1 MARRPVFT
9 PLGTRPHVH
18 EVSAEFTLHPGFS
31 LKQEQ
36 RSIDS
41 LHRSFL
47 SAHPGARMLEVS
59 GGSPLVL
66 GAELSVF
73 RLEPRTF
80 FYDWLYVSALAGRP
94 ELVNELEHRAAFTDI
109 EFNPKRSINCQA
121 HSVALFQ
128 GIVGGWRRDSLR
140 PPDHPRSRG
149 VYYALTPRNPTQPGS
164 SPLARGLRRGPAAS
178 LVEPR
183 IIPARAG
190 FTTCIRTRRRTGS
203 DHPRSRGVYCG
214 WWPARTRRAGS
225 SPLARGLLWDAAAD
239 AEHRRIIPARAGFT
253 RAPTT
258 TAPGGR
264 DHPRSR
270 GVYIAALVAGLIWFG
285 SSPLARGLQ
294 GGGGPDDVK
303 LGIIPARA
311 GFTRRAAA
319 TGPGGADHPRS
330 RGVYRGHTPRRIR
343 PYGIIP
349 ARAGFT
355 RRPGLVRGRAG
366 DHPRS
371 RGVYGR
377 SSIFRTAATGSSP
390 LARGLLAQR
399 YSRDGE
405 VRIIPARAGF
415 TPG

>member
-18 EVSAEFTLHPGFS
+18 EASAEFTLHPGFS

-36 RSIDS
+36 RSVDS

-80 FYDWLYVSALAGRP
+80 FYDWLYVSALAGHP

-149 VYYALTPRNPTQPGS
+149 VYGGIQRTWSSAWGS
-164 SPLARGLRRGPAAS
+164 SPLARGLREREEYEEGGFG
-178 LVEPR
+178 

-190 FTTCIRTRRRTGS
+190 FTTHWTRRSGPTW
-203 DHPRSRGVYCG
+203 DHPRSRGVY
-214 WWPARTRRAGS
+214 PVMSMRRTASSGS
-225 SPLARGLLWDAAAD
+225 SPLARGLQSPFEIKYDL
-239 AEHRRIIPARAGFT
+239 RRIIPARAGFT
-253 RAPTT
+253 LNPRFLMTVQ
-258 TAPGGR
+258 R

-270 GVYIAALVAGLIWFG
+270 GVYSTAGPSPATGPG
-285 SSPLARGLQ
+285 SSPLARGLPD
-294 GGGGPDDVK
+294 GWRGAGPRP
-303 LGIIPARA
+303 GIIPARA
-311 GFTRRAAA
+311 GFTM
-319 TGPGGADHPRS
+319 TWW
-330 RGVYRGHTPRRIR
+330 TC
-343 PYGIIP
+343 
-349 ARAGFT
+349 AR
-355 RRPGLVRGRAG
+355 
-366 DHPRS
+366 
-371 RGVYGR
+371 
-377 SSIFRTAATGSSP
+377 
-390 LARGLLAQR
+390 
-399 YSRDGE
+399 
-405 VRIIPARAGF
+405 
-415 TPG
+415 

>member
-18 EVSAEFTLHPGFS
+18 EVSAEFTLHPGFY

-36 RSIDS
+36 RSVDS

-128 GIVGGWRRDSLR
+128 GIAGGWRRDSLR

-149 VYYALTPRNPTQPGS
+149 VYSALRRRWARWDGS
-164 SPLARGLRRGPAAS
+164 SPLARGLRGEGLRFGRG
-178 LVEPR
+178 
-183 IIPARAG
+183 
-190 FTTCIRTRRRTGS
+190 
-203 DHPRSRGVYCG
+203 
-214 WWPARTRRAGS
+214 
-225 SPLARGLLWDAAAD
+225 
-239 AEHRRIIPARAGFT
+239 
-253 RAPTT
+253 
-258 TAPGGR
+258 
-264 DHPRSR
+264 
-270 GVYIAALVAGLIWFG
+270 
-285 SSPLARGLQ
+285 
-294 GGGGPDDVK
+294 
-303 LGIIPARA
+303 
-311 GFTRRAAA
+311 
-319 TGPGGADHPRS
+319 
-330 RGVYRGHTPRRIR
+330 
-343 PYGIIP
+343 YGIIP

-355 RRPGLVRGRAG
+355 KPRKNRGLTTR

-371 RGVYGR
+371 RGVYM
-377 SSIFRTAATGSSP
+377 STFDAPCAACGSSP
-390 LARGLLAQR
+390 LARGLL
-399 YSRDGE
+399 GE
-405 VRIIPARAGF
+405 
-415 TPG
+415 

>member
-36 RSIDS
+36 RSVDS

-80 FYDWLYVSALAGRP
+80 FYDWLYVSALAGHP

-149 VYYALTPRNPTQPGS
+149 VYYALTPRNQ
-164 SPLARGLRRGPAAS
+164 R
-178 LVEPR
+178 
-183 IIPARAG
+183 
-190 FTTCIRTRRRTGS
+190 
-203 DHPRSRGVYCG
+203 
-214 WWPARTRRAGS
+214 
-225 SPLARGLLWDAAAD
+225 
-239 AEHRRIIPARAGFT
+239 
-253 RAPTT
+253 
-258 TAPGGR
+258 
-264 DHPRSR
+264 
-270 GVYIAALVAGLIWFG
+270 
-285 SSPLARGLQ
+285 
-294 GGGGPDDVK
+294 
-303 LGIIPARA
+303 
-311 GFTRRAAA
+311 
-319 TGPGGADHPRS
+319 
-330 RGVYRGHTPRRIR
+330 
-343 PYGIIP
+343 IIP

-355 RRPGLVRGRAG
+355 RRPRSGSAPSP

-371 RGVYGR
+371 RGVYTKPILLRVSG
-377 SSIFRTAATGSSP
+377 TGSSP
-390 LARGLLAQR
+390 LARGLQEWVAAR
-399 YSRDGE
+399 RAGG
-405 VRIIPARAGF
+405 RIIPARAGF
-415 TPG
+415 TTG

>member
-18 EVSAEFTLHPGFS
+18 EVSAEFTLHPGFY

-36 RSIDS
+36 RSVDS

-80 FYDWLYVSALAGRP
+80 FYDWLYVSALAGHP

-128 GIVGGWRRDSLR
+128 GIAGGWRRDSLR

-149 VYYALTPRNPTQPGS
+149 VYTPPQPGWKAKPGS
-164 SPLARGLRRGPAAS
+164 SPLARGLLHRHEAGRRHH
-178 LVEPR
+178 R

-190 FTTCIRTRRRTGS
+190 FTGPAVVSPRLFV
-203 DHPRSRGVYCG
+203 DHPRSRGVY
-214 WWPARTRRAGS
+214 PDRAIVRLTG
-225 SPLARGLLWDAAAD
+225 RG
-239 AEHRRIIPARAGFT
+239 IIPARAGFT
-253 RAPTT
+253 TWTPTT
-258 TAPGGR
+258 GAPPW

-270 GVYIAALVAGLIWFG
+270 GVYLLLVLAEVMDFG
-285 SSPLARGLQ
+285 SSPLARGLHQ
-294 GGGGPDDVK
+294 GGW
-303 LGIIPARA
+303 
-311 GFTRRAAA
+311 
-319 TGPGGADHPRS
+319 
-330 RGVYRGHTPRRIR
+330 
-343 PYGIIP
+343 
-349 ARAGFT
+349 
-355 RRPGLVRGRAG
+355 
-366 DHPRS
+366 
-371 RGVYGR
+371 
-377 SSIFRTAATGSSP
+377 
-390 LARGLLAQR
+390 
-399 YSRDGE
+399 
-405 VRIIPARAGF
+405 
-415 TPG
+415 

>member
-18 EVSAEFTLHPGFS
+18 EVSAEFTLHPGFY

-80 FYDWLYVSALAGRP
+80 FYDWLYVSALAGHP

-128 GIVGGWRRDSLR
+128 GIAGGWRRDSLR

-149 VYYALTPRNPTQPGS
+149 VYMNCAILRGRIFGS
-164 SPLARGLRRGPAAS
+164 SPLARGLRRAS
-178 LVEPR
+178 RRRGAMTR

-190 FTTCIRTRRRTGS
+190 FTT
-203 DHPRSRGVYCG
+203 
-214 WWPARTRRAGS
+214 
-225 SPLARGLLWDAAAD
+225 
-239 AEHRRIIPARAGFT
+239 
-253 RAPTT
+253 
-258 TAPGGR
+258 APGC
-264 DHPRSR
+264 PSRS
-270 GVYIAALVAGLIWFG
+270 AW
-285 SSPLARGLQ
+285 
-294 GGGGPDDVK
+294 
-303 LGIIPARA
+303 
-311 GFTRRAAA
+311 
-319 TGPGGADHPRS
+319 DHPRS
-330 RGVYRGHTPRRIR
+330 RGVYR
-343 PYGIIP
+343 
-349 ARAGFT
+349 
-355 RRPGLVRGRAG
+355 
-366 DHPRS
+366 S
-371 RGVYGR
+371 RQPHR
-377 SSIFRTAATGSSP
+377 
-390 LARGLLAQR
+390 
-399 YSRDGE
+399 
-405 VRIIPARAGF
+405 
-415 TPG
+415 

>member
-36 RSIDS
+36 RSVDS

-80 FYDWLYVSALAGRP
+80 FYDWLYVSALAGHP

-164 SPLARGLRRGPAAS
+164 SPLARGLRGVDGEDE
-178 LVEPR
+178 LHVR

-190 FTTCIRTRRRTGS
+190 VYSSASGS
-203 DHPRSRGVYCG
+203 GGAGV
-214 WWPARTRRAGS
+214 GS
-225 SPLARGLLWDAAAD
+225 SPLARGL
-239 AEHRRIIPARAGFT
+239 H
-253 RAPTT
+253 
-258 TAPGGR
+258 
-264 DHPRSR
+264 
-270 GVYIAALVAGLIWFG
+270 
-285 SSPLARGLQ
+285 
-294 GGGGPDDVK
+294 
-303 LGIIPARA
+303 
-311 GFTRRAAA
+311 
-319 TGPGGADHPRS
+319 
-330 RGVYRGHTPRRIR
+330 
-343 PYGIIP
+343 
-349 ARAGFT
+349 
-355 RRPGLVRGRAG
+355 
-366 DHPRS
+366 
-371 RGVYGR
+371 
-377 SSIFRTAATGSSP
+377 
-390 LARGLLAQR
+390 
-399 YSRDGE
+399 
-405 VRIIPARAGF
+405 
-415 TPG
+415 

>member
-18 EVSAEFTLHPGFS
+18 EVSAEFTLHPGFY

-36 RSIDS
+36 RSVDS

-80 FYDWLYVSALAGRP
+80 FYDWLYVSALAGHP

-128 GIVGGWRRDSLR
+128 GIAGGWRRDSLR

-149 VYYALTPRNPTQPGS
+149 VYASRGSITQH
-164 SPLARGLRRGPAAS
+164 SPW
-178 LVEPR
+178 

-190 FTTCIRTRRRTGS
+190 FTT
-203 DHPRSRGVYCG
+203 
-214 WWPARTRRAGS
+214 
-225 SPLARGLLWDAAAD
+225 
-239 AEHRRIIPARAGFT
+239 
-253 RAPTT
+253 RAP
-258 TAPGGR
+258 
-264 DHPRSR
+264 D
-270 GVYIAALVAGLIWFG
+270 AG
-285 SSPLARGLQ
+285 
-294 GGGGPDDVK
+294 
-303 LGIIPARA
+303 A
-311 GFTRRAAA
+311 G
-319 TGPGGADHPRS
+319 D
-330 RGVYRGHTPRRIR
+330 
-343 PYGIIP
+343 
-349 ARAGFT
+349 
-355 RRPGLVRGRAG
+355 G

-371 RGVYGR
+371 RGVY
-377 SSIFRTAATGSSP
+377 
-390 LARGLLAQR
+390 
-399 YSRDGE
+399 
-405 VRIIPARAGF
+405 
-415 TPG
+415 